1 MVWRPSVAISA
12 AFEERIAMGPTLE
25 AALGL
30 RSADR
35 PIRFL

>member
-12 AFEERIAMGPTLE
+12 AFEERITMGPTLR

-30 RSADR
+30 RNADR
-35 PIRFL
+35 PILFL